1 MEIGKSL
8 QHYRMTNGMTQ
19 EQLAQILN
27 VSRQTISKWE
37 NDRSF
42 PDIENLIWLC
52 DLYHISLDELV
63 GRKQIVYETKSIRR
77 KNKRKD
83 LMSLF
88 PKYTAIIT
96 ALAVA
101 ILVLISGLGYYQQ
114 HREEAE
120 IKEHGLVLRVYSVE
134 DTTVDSQGM
143 YDKLILENGEEI
155 DATIKNIEK
164 YKLESPV
171 NKIKP
176 NKTEKS
182 TIHTLLDKK
191 LIHK

>member
-1 MEIGKSL
+1 MEKGKSL

-37 NDRSF
+37 NNRSF

-88 PKYTAIIT
+88 PKYTGIIT

-134 DTTVDSQGM
+134 DTTVDSQGT

-182 TIHTLLDKK
+182 TIQTLLDKK
-191 LIHK
+191 RIHK

>member
-8 QHYRMTNGMTQ
+8 QHYRMNNGMTQ

-88 PKYTAIIT
+88 PKYTGIIT

-143 YDKLILENGEEI
+143 YDKLILENSEEI

-182 TIHTLLDKK
+182 TIQTLLDKK
-191 LIHK
+191 RIHK

>member
-88 PKYTAIIT
+88 PKYTGIIT

-114 HREEAE
+114 YREEAE

-182 TIHTLLDKK
+182 TIQTLLDKK
-191 LIHK
+191 RIHK